1 MELKSLFIGIIFAIG
16 IFALKNG
23 VGLHYLMMRKGGK
36 IRNPVFFGLFGLVY
50 LLLFMVCVR
59 ILQHIDMLAHL
70 DRLQT
75 FIKSG
80 MLVHM
85 LMAGG
90 FVAWGLTLLRQGRK
104 AKKPSYGWLALVIP
118 CPVCIT
124 VVFLS
129 SAFLMSYFSDSG
141 QTAVFS
147 AYLSFMGIVILTV
160 TGMSLWGI
168 KSDSTP
174 EADMGAAMLIIAT
187 YFILS
192 VIIMPQFGDVDKIY
206 RIAAYKGEKQT
217 TNPQDLFGV
226 YSIMGV
232 LFVAGFLIMLRKV
245 KRKIRWI

>member
-36 IRNPVFFGLFGLVY
+36 IRNLVFFSLFGLVY
-50 LLLFMVCVR
+50 LLLFMVCSH
-59 ILQHIDMLAHL
+59 ILQHIDILAHF

-75 FIKSG
+75 FMKSG
-80 MLVHM
+80 MLIHM

-90 FVAWGLTLLRQGRK
+90 FIVWGLTLLKQGRK
-104 AKKPSYGWLALVIP
+104 SKNPSYGWLALVIP

-129 SAFLMSYFSDSG
+129 SAFLMSYFPDSG
-141 QTAVFS
+141 QIAVFS

-174 EADMGAAMLIIAT
+174 ESDMGAAMLIIAA

-192 VIIMPQFGDVDKIY
+192 VLIMPQFGDVDKIY

-217 TNPQDLFGV
+217 ANPQELFRV
-226 YSIMGV
+226 YSIMAV
-232 LFVAGFLIMLRKV
+232 LFTAGFLNMLRKV
-245 KRKIRWI
+245 KRRIRWI